1 METKRL
7 RPFAIF
13 FAILLVLL
21 PVTLKYIPAY
31 FSVTK
36 AMIMASLIGFYI
48 YEVKRQDPSV
58 LMAMLAALL
67 ADIFMVMGAGMYG
80 IAMIGY
86 ALCMVLYGNHFR
98 YKIPKNA
105 LVWTTMLLPIILW
118 ITFFKLNSPHL
129 IVNSILAI
137 AWVILLGSTSIHR
150 PVRLSLLGAVL
161 LGLSIFGTAAVS
173 LSILPAYTYYIS
185 ILIYALAQFLI
196 IYTIVDRYHRLS
208 SR

>member
-1 METKRL
+1 
-7 RPFAIF
+7 
-13 FAILLVLL
+13 
-21 PVTLKYIPAY
+21 
-31 FSVTK
+31 
-36 AMIMASLIGFYI
+36 MIMASLIGFYI
-48 YEVKRQDPSV
+48 YEVNRQDPSV

-80 IAMIGY
+80 IAMMGY

-98 YKIPKNA
+98 YKIPKKA
-105 LVWTTMLLPIILW
+105 LVWATMLLPIILW
-118 ITFFKLNSPHL
+118 IAFFKYSSQYL
-129 IVNSILAI
+129 IVNSTLAM
-137 AWVILLGSTSIHR
+137 AWLILLGSTSIHR
-150 PVRLSLLGAVL
+150 PVPLSLLGAVL

-208 SR
+208 NRK